1 MHPGSTD
8 TDRILP
14 SLTDGVTRL
23 HRPSMRSTALHKLV
37 VNYLTTT
44 SGNVL
49 WIDARNNAS
58 TYALHELATS
68 HRALAGIRIARAF
81 TAYQH
86 HSLVRR
92 LLEHANERTRL
103 IVAPCLTSLYADDD
117 VPTQEATDLC
127 AASLT
132 ILSALAESYDI
143 PVVITAADHTPAL
156 ADRVAAAVDHE
167 ITCEETPLGLKYA
180 TEEFETELYWDEGY
194 WQTTIPYWVDLLGT
208 AVEREPLR
216 ATATPGELAGL
227 RI

>member
-1 MHPGSTD
+1 MQPGSTD

-14 SLTDGVTRL
+14 SLTNGVIRL

-37 VNYLTTT
+37 IDHLTTT
-44 SGNVL
+44 AGNVL

-58 TYALHELATS
+58 TYALHELAPS
-68 HRALAGIRIARAF
+68 HRALAGICIARAF

-117 VPTQEATDLC
+117 VPAQEATDLC
-127 AASLT
+127 TASLA
-132 ILSALAESYDI
+132 ILRALADSYDI
-143 PVVITAADHTPAL
+143 PVVITAADHTPVL
-156 ADRVAAAVDHE
+156 ADRVAAAVDHD

-180 TEEFETELYWDEGY
+180 AEEFETELYWDEGY
-194 WQTTIPYWVDLLGT
+194 WQTTIPYWVDLLG
-208 AVEREPLR
+208 AVADPAPPM
-216 ATATPGELAGL
+216 ATATPGEFAGL